1 MKVNENKNFKS
12 VSPFTGFPVTTEML
26 KASGKSLHM
35 QDRSRAKRIENA
47 LRLDSNPEID
57 RIFLVDKGHR
67 DGMEVHVVTK
77 EGFIY
82 VFNNMKLFLRQ
93 QALVTILVARPNQVE
108 RLYEA
113 CRLTVDE
120 SIIAK
125 CREHQMAGLNNC

>member
-1 MKVNENKNFKS
+1 MDIANNKNFNS
-12 VSPFTGFPVTTEML
+12 VSLFTGFPVTTETL
-26 KASGKSLHM
+26 KAAGKSLHI
-35 QDRSRAKRIENA
+35 QDRSRAARIENA

-57 RIFLVDKGHR
+57 RMFLVDKGHK

-82 VFNNMKLFLRQ
+82 VFNNMKLFLGQ

-113 CRLTVDE
+113 CRLTADE

-125 CREHQMAGLNNC
+125 CREHQQAGLNNC

>member
-1 MKVNENKNFKS
+1 MNIQNNKNFKS
-12 VSPFTGFPVTTEML
+12 VSLFTGFPVTTEML
-26 KASGKSLHM
+26 KAAGKTLHM
-35 QDRSRAKRIENA
+35 QDRSRAARIDNA

-57 RIFLVDKGHR
+57 RMFLVDKGHR

-82 VFNNMKLFLRQ
+82 VFNNMKLFLGQ
-93 QALVTILVARPNQVE
+93 NALVTILVARPNQVE

-113 CRLTVDE
+113 CRLTADE

-125 CREHQMAGLNNC
+125 CRAHQAAGLNHC